1 MRKNLIIPFI
11 VNFKERKVKQI
22 FYFSSYRVTDFDRV
36 GLFLHEFEIN
46 PCQITFSFF
55 VRNKKI

>member
-22 FYFSSYRVTDFDRV
+22 FYFSSYRNTDFDRV

-46 PCQITFSFF
+46 PC
-55 VRNKKI
+55 